1 MSMLHFNDTLFI
13 LYGEFYS
20 IQGYIFVKV
29 KVDNA
34 VKDII
39 IIAKDNKRKK
49 QQWWK

>member
-1 MSMLHFNDTLFI
+1 MVKPNDTLFI
-13 LYGEFYS
+13 LYGEFYL
-20 IQGYIFVKV
+20 IQGYIVVKV

-34 VKDII
+34 VKNII